1 MDWENFIMSKKYCP
15 HCGSGM
21 DTTAEFCPACGGSQ
35 PVVEQSAPPSTG
47 PTQQVQVVVTT
58 PQPTPVPQPVMR
70 YPIAKPT
77 KSKTTAALLAFFL
90 GGLGAHKFYLGKTA
104 QGVLYLL
111 FCWTFIPSIVAFI
124 EFLIYIT
131 TSDADFARKYEGI
144 EIEA

>member
-1 MDWENFIMSKKYCP
+1 MSKKYCP

-35 PVVEQSAPPSTG
+35 PEAQQSAPPAAAA
-47 PTQQVQVVVTT
+47 TQQVQIVYAT
-58 PQPTPVPQPVMR
+58 PPPTPMPQPVKQ
-70 YPIAKPT
+70 YPIATPT

-90 GGLGAHKFYLGKTA
+90 GGFGAHKFYLGKTA

-111 FCWTFIPSIVAFI
+111 FCWTLIPSFVAFI
-124 EFLIYIT
+124 EFIIYLT
-131 TSDADFARKYEGI
+131 MSDADFARKYEGI